1 MYPQARGAA
10 QGLSCH
16 QLFTVC
22 LGLRV
27 CLILFGGCLGVFRI
41 YLGFQLYRDSRVFTK
56 VVMKYF
62 LPRFTSG
69 FMSDL
74 GFGVED
80 LGFRVLRV

>member
-1 MYPQARGAA
+1 M
-10 QGLSCH
+10 
-16 QLFTVC
+16 
-22 LGLRV
+22 
-27 CLILFGGCLGVFRI
+27 FRI